1 MVCRDRNGSLGGEI
15 NILRNKINELLDSEE
30 IKWHQRSKVQWLGLG
45 DRNTNY
51 FHTRASDRRRKN
63 TISCIMEKEGN
74 WHDSIGGIVEYSS
87 TYLTRISEVLDII
100 PTKVM
105 KEMNQLLIK
114 EFTREEIEVALNQMH
129 PIKAPG
135 PNGMSAIFFQ
145 KY

>member
-1 MVCRDRNGSLGGEI
+1 MACRDRNGSLGGEI
-15 NILRNKINELLDSEE
+15 NILRNEINELLDSEE

-51 FHTRASDRRRKN
+51 FHTKASDRRRKN

-87 TYLTRISEVLDII
+87 TYLTRILEVLDII
-100 PTKVM
+100 PTKVT

-129 PIKAPG
+129 PIKALG

>member
-1 MVCRDRNGSLGGEI
+1 MACRDRNGSLGGEI
-15 NILRNKINELLDSEE
+15 NILRNEINELLDSEE

-51 FHTRASDRRRKN
+51 FHTKASDRRRKN

-74 WHDSIGGIVEYSS
+74 WHDSIDGIVEYSS

-100 PTKVM
+100 PTKVT

-129 PIKAPG
+129 PIKALG

>member
-1 MVCRDRNGSLGGEI
+1 MACRDRNGSLGGEI
-15 NILRNKINELLDSEE
+15 NILRNEINELLDSEE

-51 FHTRASDRRRKN
+51 FHTKASDRRRKN

-100 PTKVM
+100 PTKVT

-129 PIKAPG
+129 PIKALG

>member
-1 MVCRDRNGSLGGEI
+1 
-15 NILRNKINELLDSEE
+15 
-30 IKWHQRSKVQWLGLG
+30 
-45 DRNTNY
+45 
-51 FHTRASDRRRKN
+51 
-63 TISCIMEKEGN
+63 MEKEGN
-74 WHDSIGGIVEYSS
+74 WHDSIDGIVEYFS
-87 TYLTRISEVLDII
+87 TYLTRILEVLDII
-100 PTKVM
+100 PTKVT

>member
-15 NILRNKINELLDSEE
+15 NILRNEINELLDSEE

-51 FHTRASDRRRKN
+51 FHTRASNRRRKN

-100 PTKVM
+100 PTKVT

-129 PIKAPG
+129 PIKALG

>member
-1 MVCRDRNGSLGGEI
+1 MVCKDRNGSLGGEI
-15 NILRNKINELLDSEE
+15 NILRNEINELLDSEE

-74 WHDSIGGIVEYSS
+74 WHDSIDGIVEYSS

-100 PTKVM
+100 PTKVT

-129 PIKAPG
+129 PIKALG

>member
-1 MVCRDRNGSLGGEI
+1 
-15 NILRNKINELLDSEE
+15 
-30 IKWHQRSKVQWLGLG
+30 
-45 DRNTNY
+45 
-51 FHTRASDRRRKN
+51 
-63 TISCIMEKEGN
+63 MEKEGN
-74 WHDSIGGIVEYSS
+74 WHDSIDGIVEYSS

-100 PTKVM
+100 PTKVT

-129 PIKAPG
+129 PIKALG

>member
-15 NILRNKINELLDSEE
+15 NILRNEINELLDSEE

-51 FHTRASDRRRKN
+51 FHTRASDRWRKN

-100 PTKVM
+100 PTKVT

-129 PIKAPG
+129 PIKALG